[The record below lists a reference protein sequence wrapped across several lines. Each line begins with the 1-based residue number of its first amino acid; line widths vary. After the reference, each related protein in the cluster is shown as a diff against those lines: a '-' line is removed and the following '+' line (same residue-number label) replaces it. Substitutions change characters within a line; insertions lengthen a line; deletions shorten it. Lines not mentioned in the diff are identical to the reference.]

1 MAEFDEIYKEE
12 TIDIKKY
19 IFKII
24 SNWYW
29 FGLALFLSVSAA
41 YFINRYTARVYRVS
55 SSVLIIESDSKPY
68 YSDEMIQGL
77 DLFKQAT
84 NIKNQIGILRS

>member
-1 MAEFDEIYKEE
+1 MAEFDDIYKEE

-29 FGLALFLSVSAA
+29 FALTLFLSVSAA
-41 YFINRYTARVYRVS
+41 YFINRYSERIYQVS
-55 SSVLIIESDSKPY
+55 SSILILESSGN
-68 YSDEMIQGL
+68 S
-77 DLFKQAT
+77 
-84 NIKNQIGILRS
+84 